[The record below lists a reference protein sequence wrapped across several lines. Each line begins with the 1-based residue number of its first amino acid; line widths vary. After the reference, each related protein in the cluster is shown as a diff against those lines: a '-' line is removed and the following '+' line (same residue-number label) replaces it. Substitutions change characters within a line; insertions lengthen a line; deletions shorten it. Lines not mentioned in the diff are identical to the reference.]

1 MPPMTRRRFAALGA
15 GVLGALALP
24 RGGRAKSVAPTSP
37 LPPLAGEARA
47 TLAGV
52 PRGSSEEETRRAVRL
67 AALAATDFSWLSRGD
82 RVLIKPV
89 CNSGGVYPFTTD
101 PVALSAMIGLL
112 KEKGAGQVIVGD
124 MSGVQSVRFSPDKT
138 RGSTRALMNSSGIA
152 QAAESAGAEVQ
163 AFEEAGWDGFHEES
177 PAENRNWG
185 TGVMMPDVVNQV
197 DHIVLMPRCARHVL
211 AGSTLGMKAA
221 VGWWR
226 HDSRLVFHHRGTT
239 LPQKTAEGNTVPS
252 LLNKQR
258 LVLTSATRVLSTFGP
273 DNGYVNVPETGLVI
287 ASPSLLAHDM
297 VSLAWLFDNIR
308 MTPSP
313 EKDGFFDD
321 PHRSPRMLA
330 IINAAVV
337 AMLGG
342 SWRKIISTD
351 APPSS
356 PHEVIWDDPAMRR
369 GFEVFGGVPQLEI
382 NAIGA
387 LPAPTL
393 ERLQRATA
401 FPA

>member
-1 MPPMTRRRFAALGA
+1 MPKMTRRRFSALGA
-15 GVLGALALP
+15 GALGALTLP
-24 RGGRAKSVAPTSP
+24 RGGRAKAVTPSAP
-37 LPPLAGEARA
+37 LPPLAGDART

-52 PRGSSEEETRRAVRL
+52 PRGSSEEEIRHAVRL
-67 AALAATDFSWLSRGD
+67 AALSATDFSWLSRGD

-112 KEKGAGQVIVGD
+112 KEKGAGQVIVAD
-124 MSGVQSVRFSPDKT
+124 MSGVQAVRFSPDKT
-138 RGSTRALMNSSGIA
+138 KGSSRALMNSSGIA

-163 AFEEAGWDGFHEES
+163 AFEEAGWDGFYEES
-177 PAENRNWG
+177 PAHNRDWG
-185 TGVMMPDVVNQV
+185 TGVMMPNVVNQV

-211 AGSTLGMKAA
+211 TGSTLGMKAA

-226 HDSRLVFHHRGTT
+226 HDSRLVFHHAGKT
-239 LPQKTAEGNTVPS
+239 LPQKAAEGNTVPS
-252 LLNKQR
+252 LVNKQR
-258 LVLTSATRVLSTFGP
+258 LVLTSATQVLSTFGP
-273 DNGYVNVPETGLVI
+273 DNGYVNAPETGLII

-308 MTPSP
+308 MTPSS

-342 SWRKIISTD
+342 NWRKIISSD
-351 APPSS
+351 GPPSN
-356 PHEVIWDDPAMRR
+356 PHEVIWDDPTLRR
-369 GFEVFGGVPQLEI
+369 GFEVFGGVPRLEI
-382 NAIGA
+382 NPIGEV
-387 LPAPTL
+387 PAPTL
-393 ERLQRATA
+393 QRLQRATT